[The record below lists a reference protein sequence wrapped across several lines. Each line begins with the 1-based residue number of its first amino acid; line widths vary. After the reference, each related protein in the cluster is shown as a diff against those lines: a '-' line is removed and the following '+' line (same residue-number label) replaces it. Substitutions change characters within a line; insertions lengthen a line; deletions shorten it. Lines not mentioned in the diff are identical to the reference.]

1 LRSLPLAAPHA
12 RSSFEQTRERVR
24 KWYGLY
30 VSGYVVMPEPVHWL
44 VSEPERGKLSA
55 AIQMLKQNVASQL
68 RTPAGENPHPVSPK
82 SGRDKGG
89 TPSRIVLP
97 GKGGTAPGYTV
108 GVLMR
113 GL

>member
-1 LRSLPLAAPHA
+1 
-12 RSSFEQTRERVR
+12 
-24 KWYGLY
+24 
-30 VSGYVVMPEPVHWL
+30 MPEPVPWL
-44 VSEPERGKLSA
+44 VSEPERGQLST

-113 GL
+113 DL